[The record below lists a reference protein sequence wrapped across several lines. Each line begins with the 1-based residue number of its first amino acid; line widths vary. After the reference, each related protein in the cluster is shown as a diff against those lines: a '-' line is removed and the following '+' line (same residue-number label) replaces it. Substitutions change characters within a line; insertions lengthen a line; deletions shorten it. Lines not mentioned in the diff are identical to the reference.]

1 MGSNNKLLTL
11 ETIGDF
17 QELLDD
23 PRGRPPDIPAI
34 VMKVIDRIAARGILR
49 ALLNLEAGLV
59 QKIGNRHGEDFGR
72 LVAVD
77 DKRVG
82 MRDDA
87 DEGGDQ
93 KTIRRSHLIELAQ
106 NAHVSRIDPDL
117 FVALSQRRGEG
128 TGIFRIDFSAGKG
141 DLALMM

>member
-23 PRGRPPDIPAI
+23 PRGRPPDIPA
-34 VMKVIDRIAARGILR
+34 VVVKVIDRIAARGILR
-49 ALLNLEAGLV
+49 ALLNLETRLV
-59 QKIGNRHGEDFGR
+59 QKVDNRHGKDFVR

-77 DKRVG
+77 DKRIG

-87 DEGGDQ
+87 DEGRDQ
-93 KTIRRSHLIELAQ
+93 KTISGCHLIELAQ
-106 NAHVSRIDPDL
+106 NAHVSR
-117 FVALSQRRGEG
+117 
-128 TGIFRIDFSAGKG
+128 
-141 DLALMM
+141 